1 METFA
6 PVHDFQLDNVST
18 IDTLWAMAW
27 NVIYSQRAAKLRE
40 KIPER
45 VKAIL
50 DALIIDI
57 RATGPVRGDWPNYSK
72 LSGELHHCHLKKGN
86 QLTLPSGEVRPTK
99 FILWRSF
106 MLGHTKKRLTESI
119 RILGSPEI
127 ISRLRK
133 YALKVGASIIENDD
147 KIPASD
153 ISPELDTNPAGVYLR
168 GIRLRDDLTQE
179 ALAELTGIS
188 RSNISAMEHGKRPI
202 GKETAQK
209 LAVALN
215 CDYRRF
221 L

>member
-72 LSGELHHCHLKKGN
+72 LSGELHHCHLKKGQPTYVTVWRGQAN
-86 QLTLPSGEVRPTK
+86 EVY
-99 FILWRSF
+99 IV
-106 MLGHTKKRLTESI
+106 
-119 RILGSPEI
+119 EI
-127 ISRLRK
+127 I
-133 YALKVGASIIENDD
+133 YVGTHEKA
-147 KIPASD
+147 P
-153 ISPELDTNPAGVYLR
+153 Y
-168 GIRLRDDLTQE
+168 
-179 ALAELTGIS
+179 
-188 RSNISAMEHGKRPI
+188 
-202 GKETAQK
+202 
-209 LAVALN
+209 
-215 CDYRRF
+215 
-221 L
+221 